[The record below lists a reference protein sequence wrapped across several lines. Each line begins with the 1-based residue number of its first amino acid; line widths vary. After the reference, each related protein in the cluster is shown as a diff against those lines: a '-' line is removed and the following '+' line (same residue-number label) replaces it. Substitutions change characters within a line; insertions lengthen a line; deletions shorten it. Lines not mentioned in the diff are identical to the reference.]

1 MEGLHCIKLPPEET
15 PLHRAVISKHE
26 AVAKQLLQGGVDVN
40 ASDNGGWM
48 PLHLAVSSVCDGM
61 VALLLENGANPRPK
75 NRKGYTAL
83 HGAVQVGNKTI
94 LEFLRDWTGIEPNI
108 SAADD
113 ATSLSLVV
121 SKGREDIVQRLL
133 EKGARDITPIPN
145 QL

>member
-1 MEGLHCIKLPPEET
+1 
-15 PLHRAVISKHE
+15 
-26 AVAKQLLQGGVDVN
+26 
-40 ASDNGGWM
+40 M

-75 NRKGYTAL
+75 NHKGYTAL
-83 HGAVQVGNKTI
+83 HRAVQVGNKTI

-113 ATSLSLVV
+113 ATPLSLAV
-121 SKGREDIVQRLL
+121 SKGREDIVQRLLEKGADVNAQDGKYGNALQAASYWGHDQIVQRLL